1 MQFLFLLMSYLKFL
15 IEQPKKSVV
24 VGLVFTMTFKA
35 VYSDLENPD
44 TKKLIAKIEEAVSS
58 TNLACFS

>member
-1 MQFLFLLMSYLKFL
+1 MSYLKFL
-15 IEQPKKSVV
+15 IEQPKKTVV

-35 VYSDLENPD
+35 VYGDLENPE
-44 TKKLIAKIEEAVSS
+44 TKELIVKIKVAGSS

>member
-1 MQFLFLLMSYLKFL
+1 MKFL
-15 IEQPKKSVV
+15 IEQPKKTVV

-35 VYSDLENPD
+35 VYSDLGNPE
-44 TKKLIAKIEEAVSS
+44 TKELIVKIEVAVSS